1 MPVFMGIIRIIVYVL
16 FLMILKWII
25 LTKKIIILRIK
36 NIYEVIV
43 TFDKDVITKIFYY
56 NLKKVMY
63 QYSVEV

>member
-1 MPVFMGIIRIIVYVL
+1 MGIIRIIVYVL